1 MFDFLFGSKDA
12 TKDWPQASKLS
23 LTLDIGSG
31 ELNGI
36 ALGSPLESVRFLGPA
51 GNDHGAKG
59 GIYMYYEYGLQ
70 TNCDKRGGRIETFHL
85 YYRPQMDKRF
95 QQYPGKV
102 LHQGKEV
109 PVSEWQI
116 EDFKREF
123 GEPAEFGEEGDEAS
137 LTYFFRDFHLEVD
150 FQVDPQNSSRPR
162 ELYVF
167 LPHATPTWVDPN
179 YD

>member
-59 GIYMYYEYGLQ
+59 GIYL
-70 TNCDKRGGRIETFHL
+70 
-85 YYRPQMDKRF
+85 
-95 QQYPGKV
+95 
-102 LHQGKEV
+102 
-109 PVSEWQI
+109 
-116 EDFKREF
+116 
-123 GEPAEFGEEGDEAS
+123 S
-137 LTYFFRDFHLEVD
+137 LIHI
-150 FQVDPQNSSRPR
+150 
-162 ELYVF
+162 
-167 LPHATPTWVDPN
+167 
-179 YD
+179 